1 MTEVNVPDL
10 GDFGDVPVIEI
21 HVAPGDVVHNE
32 DPLVTLESDKATM
45 DIPSPGAG
53 TVRELRVKVGDL
65 VSRGSALL
73 TLDPE
78 GTAVEPPPL
87 TDQQEPATL
96 EEPDPVAA
104 AREPAERSTEAIG
117 TVPDGT
123 APGGAAGA
131 DRVGVDGAGAAA
143 DGAGAAADGAGA
155 AGFEGAHASPG
166 VRRLARELGL
176 DLNGLAGSGPKG
188 RITKEDVIGAV
199 RGPGAPAANGAAGQ
213 AAAGAAGQAAAGA
226 AGAGIPEIPAQDFSK
241 FGPVEVKPLTRIQRL
256 SGPALHRS
264 WLNVPHVTH
273 DDEADI
279 TDLDAYRREL
289 DTAAKAEGYRVTLLA
304 FLLKASVSAL
314 REYPKFNSSLTPEKD
329 ALVYKGYYHLG
340 VAVDTPD
347 GLVVPVI
354 RDVDRKGVR
363 ELSRE
368 LGAVSARARE
378 GKLAPADLQGA
389 SFTISSLGGIG
400 GTSFTPIVNA
410 PEVAILGV
418 VRSKLA
424 PVWDG
429 EAFVPRLMLP
439 LSLSYDHRV
448 IDGALA
454 ARFARYLCHLLEDV
468 RRLVL

>member
-1 MTEVNVPDL
+1 MATATEVSVPDL
-10 GDFGDVPVIEI
+10 GDFADVPVIEI

-45 DIPSPGAG
+45 DIPSPAAG

-65 VSRGSALL
+65 VSRGSPILL
-73 TLDPE
+73 LDTE
-78 GTAVEPPPL
+78 GAAVEPPPL
-87 TDQQEPATL
+87 TDQQEPPAL
-96 EEPDPVAA
+96 EAADPVAA
-104 AREPAERSTEAIG
+104 AREPADRSASSAAPA
-117 TVPDGT
+117 VT
-123 APGGAAGA
+123 APAGGPPVTAPEPPA
-131 DRVGVDGAGAAA
+131 DFDGV
-143 DGAGAAADGAGA
+143 
-155 AGFEGAHASPG
+155 HASPG

-176 DLNGLAGSGPKG
+176 DLTTLSGTGSKG

-199 RGPGAPAANGAAGQ
+199 RGPSDGAAAAAPAAATGT
-213 AAAGAAGQAAAGA
+213 
-226 AGAGIPEIPAQDFSK
+226 GIPEVPAQDFSK
-241 FGPVEVKPLTRIQRL
+241 FGPVEVRPLTRIQRL

-289 DTAAKAEGYRVTLLA
+289 DTEAKAEGYRVTLLA
-304 FLLKASVSAL
+304 FLMKASVSAL

-329 ALVYKGYYHLG
+329 ALIYKGYYHLG
-340 VAVDTPD
+340 VAVDTPE
-347 GLVVPVI
+347 GLVVPVV
-354 RDVDRKGVR
+354 RDVDRKGIR

-378 GKLAPADLQGA
+378 GKLGPAELQGA
-389 SFTISSLGGIG
+389 CFTISSLGGIG

-418 VRSKLA
+418 VRSKMA

-429 EAFVPRLMLP
+429 SAFVPRLMLP

-454 ARFARYLCHLLEDV
+454 ARFVRYLCQLLEDI

>member
-1 MTEVNVPDL
+1 MTEVSVPDL
-10 GDFGDVPVIEI
+10 GDFADVPVIEI
-21 HVAPGDVVHNE
+21 HVAPGDVVSNE

-45 DIPSPGAG
+45 DIPSPAAG

-65 VSRGSALL
+65 VSRGSPILS
-73 TLDPE
+73 LDTE
-78 GTAVEPPPL
+78 GAAVEPPPL
-87 TDQQEPATL
+87 TDQQEPPAL
-96 EEPDPVAA
+96 DAADPVAA
-104 AREPAERSTEAIG
+104 AREPAARSIAEAPVAG
-117 TVPDGT
+117 AT
-123 APGGAAGA
+123 AGAGEVGAAAGA
-131 DRVGVDGAGAAA
+131 SAAAGAGAGAEALA
-143 DGAGAAADGAGA
+143 DFDGV
-155 AGFEGAHASPG
+155 HASPG

-176 DLNGLAGSGPKG
+176 DLTALSGTGPKG
-188 RITKEDVIGAV
+188 RITKEDVIAGV
-199 RGPGAPAANGAAGQ
+199 RGP
-213 AAAGAAGQAAAGA
+213 AAAGAGPAP
-226 AGAGIPEIPAQDFSK
+226 AGAGIPEVPAQDFSK
-241 FGPVEVKPLTRIQRL
+241 FGPVEVQPLTRIQRL

-304 FLLKASVSAL
+304 FLMKASVSAL
-314 REYPKFNSSLTPEKD
+314 REFPKFNSSLTPEKD
-329 ALVYKGYYHLG
+329 ALIYKGYYHLG

-354 RDVDRKGVR
+354 RDVDRKGIM
-363 ELSRE
+363 ELSQE
-368 LGAVSARARE
+368 LGATSARARE
-378 GKLAPADLQGA
+378 GKLGLADLQGA
-389 SFTISSLGGIG
+389 CFTISSLGGIG
-400 GTSFTPIVNA
+400 GTGFTPIVNA

-418 VRSKLA
+418 VRSKMA

-429 EAFVPRLMLP
+429 SAFVPRLMLP

-454 ARFARYLCHLLEDV
+454 ARFARYLCGLLEDI

>member
-1 MTEVNVPDL
+1 MTEVTVPDL
-10 GDFGDVPVIEI
+10 GDFADVPVIEI
-21 HVAPGDVVHNE
+21 HVAPGDVVSNE

-45 DIPSPGAG
+45 DIPSPAAG

-65 VSRGSALL
+65 VSRGSPILS
-73 TLDPE
+73 LDTE
-78 GTAVEPPPL
+78 GAAVEPPPL
-87 TDQQEPATL
+87 TDQQEPPTL
-96 EEPDPVAA
+96 DAADPVEA
-104 AREPAERSTEAIG
+104 AREPAARSIAEAPVAG
-117 TVPDGT
+117 AT
-123 APGGAAGA
+123 AGAGEVGAAAGA
-131 DRVGVDGAGAAA
+131 SAAAGAGAGAEALA
-143 DGAGAAADGAGA
+143 DFDGV
-155 AGFEGAHASPG
+155 HASPG

-176 DLNGLAGSGPKG
+176 DLTALSGTGPKG
-188 RITKEDVIGAV
+188 RITKDDVIAGV
-199 RGPGAPAANGAAGQ
+199 RGP
-213 AAAGAAGQAAAGA
+213 AAAGAGPAT
-226 AGAGIPEIPAQDFSK
+226 AGAGIPEVPAQDFSK
-241 FGPVEVKPLTRIQRL
+241 FGPVEVQPLTRIQRL

-279 TDLDAYRREL
+279 TNLDAYRREL

-304 FLLKASVSAL
+304 FLMKASVSAL
-314 REYPKFNSSLTPEKD
+314 REFPKFNSSLTPEKD
-329 ALVYKGYYHLG
+329 ALIYKGYYHLG

-354 RDVDRKGVR
+354 RDVDRKGVM
-363 ELSRE
+363 ELSQE
-368 LGAVSARARE
+368 LGVTSARARE
-378 GKLAPADLQGA
+378 GKLGLADLQGA
-389 SFTISSLGGIG
+389 CFTISSLGGIG

-418 VRSKLA
+418 VRSKMA

-429 EAFVPRLMLP
+429 SAFVPRLMLP

-454 ARFARYLCHLLEDV
+454 ARFARYLCHVLEDV